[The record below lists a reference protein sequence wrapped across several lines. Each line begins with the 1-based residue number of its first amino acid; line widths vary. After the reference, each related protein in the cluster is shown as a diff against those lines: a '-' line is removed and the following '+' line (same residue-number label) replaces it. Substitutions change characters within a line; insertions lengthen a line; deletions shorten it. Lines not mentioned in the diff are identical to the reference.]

1 MLVCALVALAMPA
14 VAAQCCAERPLDL
27 VIAMDRSQSVKEDQW
42 NDFMIPSLN
51 AMLSGAIDWTEQAGK
66 PLRVSLIVY
75 PGENGKKDDCSGL
88 YTTVVSRA
96 SSYEAFSNYLPA
108 VGEKWSSCVTNP
120 TGDALLKY
128 PCGGWKFTPTWQ
140 ALGEAERLFVGAT
153 GKKVV
158 FVVTDGL
165 PAKTGSNEEAK

>member
-1 MLVCALVALAMPA
+1 M
-14 VAAQCCAERPLDL
+14 
-27 VIAMDRSQSVKEDQW
+27 
-42 NDFMIPSLN
+42 
-51 AMLSGAIDWTEQAGK
+51 
-66 PLRVSLIVY
+66 
-75 PGENGKKDDCSGL
+75 